1 MRKLFTLV
9 FILLFS
15 LQSKA
20 QYFEAGLTA
29 GATNYIGDLQAD
41 KPDTRSFGKSG
52 GAFVRWNYSPIFAVK
67 GSALYASFTAADK
80 YASGSRRS
88 RNLESI
94 TTIYEVAA
102 TGEVNLTKFD
112 VLDGHIASPYLFA
125 GVAGFYFNPQV
136 KASNGVLTDLQT
148 LGTEGQFLEGGKPY
162 SRFALAIPAGIGFKM
177 AATKRIN
184 LGFEL
189 GFRYTFTD
197 YLDDVSDNY
206 PNLEELAKQNEIA
219 AELSYRMPAYF
230 GQKLENPQGL
240 PRGNKIKHDFY
251 YYGGVTISYN
261 LGSKEKMEFNKEYRA
276 FFKAQ

>member
-1 MRKLFTLV
+1 MRKLIVLI
-9 FILLFS
+9 FILLYS

-29 GATNYIGDLQAD
+29 GVTSYIGDLQAD

-52 GAFVRWNYSPIFAVK
+52 GAFVRWNFSPSLAVK
-67 GSALYASFTAADK
+67 ATALYGSFTASDK
-80 YASGSRRS
+80 YISGTRKS

-94 TTIYEVAA
+94 TTIYEAA
-102 TGEVNLTKFD
+102 ITGEYNLTKYD
-112 VLDGHIASPYLFA
+112 ILDDHISSPYLFA
-125 GVAGFYFNPQV
+125 GVAGLYFNPQA
-136 KASNGVLTDLQT
+136 KIDGVLTDLQP

-162 SRFALAIPAGIGFKM
+162 SRFALAIPAGVGFKL

-189 GFRYTFTD
+189 GFRYAFTD
-197 YLDDVSDNY
+197 YLDDVSGNY
-206 PNLEELAKQNEIA
+206 PDLTALAQQNQVA
-219 AELSYRMPAYF
+219 ADYSYRMPAYF
-230 GQKLENPQGL
+230 NQKLENPQGM

-261 LGSKEKMEFNKEYRA
+261 LATKEKMEFNQEYRN